1 MYRAL
6 TFAELSLKMSFL
18 LQIITLSY
26 FLFFLI
32 ESFFF
37 FFFFYLLLYN
47 FSKINRILLFFCLL
61 FGLYSCHT
69 PSTTKTPPA
78 NIVSEFR
85 ITSTQVGAIRKGMTI
100 KELYA
105 ALPEDRIKKLK
116 TRTELSNE
124 TADYYYIYGDSS
136 RLLLI
141 VNTER
146 QNDERSRI
154 SRIIVKD
161 KRFQT
166 ASGIGLA
173 STVGTIRTAYPH
185 SQFLP
190 SVDEIILYVPEID
203 ANFEINKRL
212 LPPSLA
218 IDSTG
223 EIAPDSIPAQ
233 TKVTDLSIFWD
244 YSIKNLADKT
254 FWKDLTHRFTNWV
267 ITQVPSIIILTLI
280 FIGLLRLL
288 NYIVKKLNKAAK
300 RRVHLN
306 ENIDDAEGNKRIETL
321 SGIILGVGKIFL
333 WTIFV
338 LIMLS
343 KFNINI
349 GPILASAGI
358 VGLAVGF
365 GAQELVRDFISGFFI
380 LLEDQI
386 RTGDVAIINGT
397 TGTVEKIEMRT
408 TTLRD
413 ASGVVHIFQN
423 GKINSLSNMTKGWSA
438 IVVDIG
444 VAYKEDTDHVNEI
457 MKQVGDELMKDAA
470 WQSILMG
477 VDLWG
482 VDSFGD
488 SSVILKV
495 KLTTKSGQQWAA
507 SREFRRRI
515 KKAFDA
521 QHIEIPFPQVSL
533 NTGSGTGAMPVK
545 IES

>member
-1 MYRAL
+1 M
-6 TFAELSLKMSFL
+6 
-18 LQIITLSY
+18 
-26 FLFFLI
+26 
-32 ESFFF
+32 
-37 FFFFYLLLYN
+37 
-47 FSKINRILLFFCLL
+47 NRILLFFCLL

-306 ENIDDAEGNKRIETL
+306 ESIDDAEGNKRIETL

-380 LLEDQI
+380 
-386 RTGDVAIINGT
+386 
-397 TGTVEKIEMRT
+397 RT

>member
-1 MYRAL
+1 M
-6 TFAELSLKMSFL
+6 
-18 LQIITLSY
+18 
-26 FLFFLI
+26 
-32 ESFFF
+32 
-37 FFFFYLLLYN
+37 
-47 FSKINRILLFFCLL
+47 NRILLFFCLL

-190 SVDEIILYVPEID
+190 SVE
-203 ANFEINKRL
+203 KTTRL